1 MREYSGGLSIHKSSH
16 HFDLV
21 NWWLEQTPVEAFAFG
36 ALNYYG
42 ANSDYNPENEDGR
55 YCGTCT
61 VSERCSY
68 HSRWSSRSQR
78 TAVQD
83 DHIESNAGRH
93 EGYTDYRP
101 DQCVFDSEIEI
112 EDTYTATIKYNKGA
126 LLSYSINFSL
136 PYEGYRLAIN
146 GTKGEL
152 KRWSIMRHH
161 ECLSRLPNKRLTF
174 FSVIWLKRNDTC
186 RTAGR
191 RPWRRGSD
199 CTGRLIS
206 RRRSHSAVSNIV
218 GE

>member
-1 MREYSGGLSIHKSSH
+1 M
-16 HFDLV
+16 
-21 NWWLEQTPVEAFAFG
+21 
-36 ALNYYG
+36 
-42 ANSDYNPENEDGR
+42 
-55 YCGTCT
+55 
-61 VSERCSY
+61 SERCSY

-174 FSVIWLKRNDTC
+174 FPLFGSRETIHVVQREGGHGGGDPIVQEDLFLGVDPIRPYQILSGSRDGAYAVATGEALWRSVKERKSIFIEDLL
-186 RTAGR
+186 AGKAIAN
-191 RPWRRGSD
+191 S
-199 CTGRLIS
+199 
-206 RRRSHSAVSNIV
+206 
-218 GE
+218 